1 MRAGIGIIKARQKGA
16 RGELV
21 RLIATGPD
29 GVAFAP
35 LPGSSRLDYRKQSNL
50 FLRDPADPYLGQE
63 AVAELPPGLVVRRL
77 VALALPNVRVDVGA
91 HLVDGFLRQGIE
103 AAPFRQA
110 VPHQLVEPLA
120 FRLVGGLVGAR
131 EVGRAQPVAGPGR
144 LYPREIG
151 ELGPV
156 VGQVDGEYPP
166 HRLVA
171 YRAERGPDP
180 RHGAR
185 RVALLDDEPELE
197 AVFRERDGEQG
208 LPVGGLAD
216 DGVVLG
222 DVLPRAGPH
231 PGEVVAVGPA
241 HEGPD
246 VLRPDAP
253 RLALQRVAEPDV
265 PPQLAGL
272 DGEAAP
278 VAEPPHRP
286 LGREL
291 PDPRIRHVDV
301 VERLPLR
308 DPVGH
313 DGVDVGDGLFREL
326 RPAPRDRPVGP
337 APPLGLGEVVEGL
350 GPVAER
356 PRRAAVAHPGDPFA
370 ARGVHARLADGVVL
384 DLPRDR
390 GLAEPGPR
398 GNLGYPHLAVDADL
412 DAHPVLGVEPPPLL
426 ILHMGTFPP
435 GEGGMD
441 IIWDWSALIHGM
453 RVAMALSPNVL
464 FYFLQGLNFF

>member
-21 RLIATGPD
+21 RFIATGPD

-63 AVAELPPGLVVRRL
+63 AVAELPPDLVVRRL
-77 VALALPNVRVDVGA
+77 VALALPHVGVDVGV

-120 FRLVGGLVGAR
+120 FRLVGGL
-131 EVGRAQPVAGPGR
+131 
-144 LYPREIG
+144 
-151 ELGPV
+151 
-156 VGQVDGEYPP
+156 
-166 HRLVA
+166 
-171 YRAERGPDP
+171 
-180 RHGAR
+180 
-185 RVALLDDEPELE
+185 
-197 AVFRERDGEQG
+197 
-208 LPVGGLAD
+208 AD

-222 DVLPRAGPH
+222 DVLPRAGLH

-241 HEGPD
+241 HEGP
-246 VLRPDAP
+246 
-253 RLALQRVAEPDV
+253 
-265 PPQLAGL
+265 
-272 DGEAAP
+272 
-278 VAEPPHRP
+278 
-286 LGREL
+286 
-291 PDPRIRHVDV
+291 
-301 VERLPLR
+301 
-308 DPVGH
+308 
-313 DGVDVGDGLFREL
+313 
-326 RPAPRDRPVGP
+326 
-337 APPLGLGEVVEGL
+337 APPLSLGEVVEGL

-398 GNLGYPHLAVDADL
+398 GNLGYPHLAVDAGL

-453 RVAMALSPNVL
+453 RVAMALSPNDGKR
-464 FYFLQGLNFF
+464 FD